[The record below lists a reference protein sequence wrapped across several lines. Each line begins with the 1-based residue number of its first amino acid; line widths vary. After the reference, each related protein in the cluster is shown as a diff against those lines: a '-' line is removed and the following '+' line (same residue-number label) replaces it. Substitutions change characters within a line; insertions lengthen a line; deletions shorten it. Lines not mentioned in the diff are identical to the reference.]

1 MSVFEFKTNF
11 KCQGCVDKVGK
22 ELDKNGQIT
31 SWKADLTSSD
41 KTLTVETSLSA
52 SEVAKIVEKAGY
64 KAEQK

>member
-1 MSVFEFKTNF
+1 VFLNLKLIS
-11 KCQGCVDKVGK
+11 